1 MKATDGDQKWEWTK
15 KFTIEGKEAKKLNDT
30 AVEAKKDYTLY
41 YIIGGTLLLIALLVL
56 VFLLGRRSK
65 KKRMRMNKVGEYIK
79 ALLLKDSAFIYV
91 LLDILRSK
99 FAFKR

>member
-1 MKATDGDQKWEWTK
+1 MVIKMGMDE

-65 KKRMRMNKVGEYIK
+65 KKRMRMNKVENI
-79 ALLLKDSAFIYV
+79 
-91 LLDILRSK
+91 
-99 FAFKR
+99 